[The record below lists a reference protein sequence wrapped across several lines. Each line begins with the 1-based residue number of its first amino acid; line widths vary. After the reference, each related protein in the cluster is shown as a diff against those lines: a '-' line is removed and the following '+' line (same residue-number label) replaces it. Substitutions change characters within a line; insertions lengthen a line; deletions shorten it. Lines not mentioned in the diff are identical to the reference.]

1 MQRARKERFKDEVPI
16 TDGYTNQTLER
27 DGQSHIEHVIS
38 AKELH
43 DDDWLRLY
51 LDVDEHKDLANSDN
65 NKTWTNASLNKSKQD
80 QDLIKWMETPSTN
93 DETKTNA
100 QYYKVD
106 KKQAKEL
113 YSQAHRERNKRL
125 YNKVGKE
132 VMVQC
137 ERFAEQKEETIH

>member
-51 LDVDEHKDLANSDN
+51 LDVDERKDLANSDN

-106 KKQAKEL
+106 KEQAKEL
-113 YSQAHRERNKRL
+113 YSQARRERNKRL

>member
-51 LDVDEHKDLANSDN
+51 LDVDERKDLANSDN

-100 QYYKVD
+100 RSIIK
-106 KKQAKEL
+106 
-113 YSQAHRERNKRL
+113 
-125 YNKVGKE
+125 
-132 VMVQC
+132 
-137 ERFAEQKEETIH
+137 